1 MHGQITIRL
10 NNELEERLT
19 SLAHHLNRKRSE
31 IVRLA
36 LERFVKEEASA
47 IEALPF
53 DNVKHLL
60 GAAATGVTDLGE
72 SHREHL
78 QSRFRRNA

>member
-19 SLAHHLNRKRSE
+19 FLAHHLNRKRSE

-36 LERFVKEEASA
+36 LERFAREESSA
-47 IEALPF
+47 IEVTPF

-60 GAAATGVTDLGE
+60 GTAATGIADLGE
-72 SHREHL
+72 SHQKHL
-78 QSRFRRNA
+78 KSRFRRNA